1 MMYTDEQL
9 CFRDVTREQ
18 APIEGWNMQRYV
30 SKDHN
35 ILAEICMVLTT
46 DILSA
51 MWNNHDMLG
60 KEGERKMK
68 QHNSLTPFKVLVQPG
83 RAPKFDLKVGR

>member
-1 MMYTDEQL
+1 
-9 CFRDVTREQ
+9 
-18 APIEGWNMQRYV
+18 MQRYV

-35 ILAEICMVLTT
+35 ILAEIYMVLTT

-68 QHNSLTPFKVLVQPG
+68 QQHNSLTPFKVLVQPG
-83 RAPKFDLKVGR
+83 RAPTFDLKVGSRLGRCLRPEWVWMGNI

>member
-1 MMYTDEQL
+1 
-9 CFRDVTREQ
+9 
-18 APIEGWNMQRYV
+18 MQRYV

-35 ILAEICMVLTT
+35 ILAEIYMVLTT

-60 KEGERKMK
+60 KEGEIEMK
-68 QHNSLTPFKVLVQPG
+68 TTIQ
-83 RAPKFDLKVGR
+83 